1 MSIDA
6 DNNLANEIDSIIKHN
21 ELLVEH
27 TIKKEVRQLLPK
39 YKHGNNIHE
48 QGKRINELT
57 TKI

>member
-1 MSIDA
+1 MPIDA

-39 YKHGNNIHE
+39 YKHGNRIHE

-57 TKI
+57 T